1 MHTRNSTK
9 TDLLVEGKRFVH
21 NRLTKWEIMYLVV
34 SLIGEWAPSLAERI
48 FKLYFSPIF
57 RGITSYVLN
66 QLINLW
72 ALR

>member
-1 MHTRNSTK
+1 MFF
-9 TDLLVEGKRFVH
+9 LVGAA
-21 NRLTKWEIMYLVV
+21 
-34 SLIGEWAPSLAERI
+34 SEWVPTLAERI

-57 RGITSYVLN
+57 RGITAYVLQ

>member
-1 MHTRNSTK
+1 TTETTK
-9 TDLLVEGKRFVH
+9 LWNEENMFFLAGT
-21 NRLTKWEIMYLVV
+21 IA
-34 SLIGEWAPSLAERI
+34 EWAPSLTERI

-57 RGITSYVLN
+57 RGITSYVLQ